1 MLAQISI
8 PDDRDMDNNE
18 MVQQQEN
25 INNFAWSQA
34 QASSYGQP
42 SSVEYQQEEDDE
54 DDDEEMSMGQ
64 QPTPNTE
71 REMSH
76 NDDDD
81 SSRRYAA
88 QQQQQI

>member
-1 MLAQISI
+1 MLAQVSI
-8 PDDRDMDNNE
+8 PDDHNMDNNE

-25 INNFAWSQA
+25 INQFAWSQA

-54 DDDEEMSMGQ
+54 DDEEEMSMGQ
-64 QPTPNTE
+64 QPTPNGE

-76 NDDDD
+76 YDEDE
-81 SSRRYAA
+81 SSRSYTA
-88 QQQQQI
+88 QQQ